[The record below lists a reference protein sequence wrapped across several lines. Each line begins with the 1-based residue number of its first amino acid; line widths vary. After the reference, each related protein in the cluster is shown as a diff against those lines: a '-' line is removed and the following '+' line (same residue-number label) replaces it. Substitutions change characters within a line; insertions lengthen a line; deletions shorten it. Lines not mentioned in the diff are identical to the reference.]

1 MIVAG
6 FALLA
11 VGAADL
17 VRQFAPR
24 RWIGF
29 LTVGIILLLLGSV
42 SDALLPMLVAMIV
55 GALWVWCMPSE
66 RHARLGFWPAVLLAA
81 GSIGAVVWLGPRPD
95 AGLLGEVWQLR
106 SPFGDISVDLAILAL
121 GTGVFLLE
129 SSNLVVR
136 AALDGEH
143 TWRPAD
149 IVALDAPG
157 AVVPA
162 ADAAETAAAA
172 SSLEAGATTIAVRPD
187 PDPSIEPGPT
197 TSSEPSRS
205 TGANPSADPA
215 PDASPAGLLGL
226 DATDGAVRDPR
237 AGFKGG
243 RLIGPLERVLV
254 MLLTL
259 AAAYP
264 ILAAM
269 LAAKGIVRFPEI
281 SRDGETGARAEYF
294 LVGSLVSW
302 VIALGGAFLVW
313 WAAHS

>member
-6 FALLA
+6 FILLA

-24 RWIGF
+24 RWIGY
-29 LTVGIILLLLGSV
+29 LSVAVILLLLGSV
-42 SDALLPMLVAMIV
+42 SDALLPMVLALVV
-55 GALWVWCMPSE
+55 GALWVWCMPTE
-66 RHARLGFWPAVLLAA
+66 RAAPLGFWPAVLLAVV
-81 GSIGAVVWLGPRPD
+81 SVGAVVWLGARSD
-95 AGLLGEVWQLR
+95 VGLIGATWQLR
-106 SPFGDISVDLAILAL
+106 SPFGEVPFDLAMLAL
-121 GTGVFLLE
+121 GAGVFLLE

-143 TWRPAD
+143 TWRPTDPMSAPTSAPTTAPTTVGAE
-149 IVALDAPG
+149 VA
-157 AVVPA
+157 VA
-162 ADAAETAAAA
+162 ADAGSDAATGGDAA
-172 SSLEAGATTIAVRPD
+172 TEG
-187 PDPSIEPGPT
+187 
-197 TSSEPSRS
+197 
-205 TGANPSADPA
+205 
-215 PDASPAGLLGL
+215 DA
-226 DATDGAVRDPR
+226 ATDVVTAPRDPR
-237 AGFKGG
+237 SGFKGG
-243 RLIGPLERVLV
+243 RLIGPLERILVLI
-254 MLLTL
+254 LTL

-302 VIALGGAFLVW
+302 VIALSAAFLVW

>member
-6 FALLA
+6 FILLA

-24 RWIGF
+24 RWVGY
-29 LTVGIILLLLGSV
+29 LTVAVILLLLGSV
-42 SDALLPMLVAMIV
+42 SDALLPMLAGLVV

-66 RHARLGFWPAVLLAA
+66 RRAPLGFWPAVLLGVLSVGSVVALGARADA
-81 GSIGAVVWLGPRPD
+81 GLIGAVWSI
-95 AGLLGEVWQLR
+95 R
-106 SPFGDISVDLAILAL
+106 SPFGEVPFDLAMLTVGA
-121 GTGVFLLE
+121 GVFLLE
-129 SSNLVVR
+129 SANLVVR

-143 TWRPAD
+143 TWRPAELAR
-149 IVALDAPG
+149 IPRPDAVE
-157 AVVPA
+157 AETIPA
-162 ADAAETAAAA
+162 APVESADADADAAP
-172 SSLEAGATTIAVRPD
+172 EADAV
-187 PDPSIEPGPT
+187 
-197 TSSEPSRS
+197 
-205 TGANPSADPA
+205 PA
-215 PDASPAGLLGL
+215 
-226 DATDGAVRDPR
+226 RDPR

-243 RLIGPLERVLV
+243 RLIGPLERILV
-254 MLLTL
+254 MILTL

-302 VIALGGAFLVW
+302 VIGLGAAFLVW

>member
-6 FALLA
+6 FLLLA

-24 RWIGF
+24 RWIGY
-29 LTVGIILLLLGSV
+29 LAVAVILLLLGSV
-42 SDALLPMLVAMIV
+42 SDALLPMLAGLVV

-66 RHARLGFWPAVLLAA
+66 RSAPLGFWPAVLL
-81 GSIGAVVWLGPRPD
+81 GVLSIGAVVWLGARSD
-95 AGLLGEVWQLR
+95 AGLIGSVWTLR
-106 SPFGDISVDLAILAL
+106 SPFGDVPFDLAILTL
-121 GTGVFLLE
+121 GAAVFLLE

-143 TWRPAD
+143 TWRPAELRL
-149 IVALDAPG
+149 VASDTAVSIPAAADGVAAEQGQDAGAAESPIEGASVEGAAAESASVEGMTADAP
-157 AVVPA
+157 V
-162 ADAAETAAAA
+162 
-172 SSLEAGATTIAVRPD
+172 S
-187 PDPSIEPGPT
+187 
-197 TSSEPSRS
+197 
-205 TGANPSADPA
+205 
-215 PDASPAGLLGL
+215 
-226 DATDGAVRDPR
+226 DPR

-243 RLIGPLERVLV
+243 RLIGPLERILV
-254 MLLTL
+254 MILTL

-302 VIALGGAFLVW
+302 VIGLGAAFLVW

>member
-6 FALLA
+6 FVLLT

-24 RWIGF
+24 RWIGY
-29 LTVGIILLLLGSV
+29 LAVAIVLLLLGSV
-42 SDALLPMLVAMIV
+42 SDALLPMLAALVI
-55 GALWVWCMPSE
+55 GAVWVWCMPSE
-66 RHARLGFWPAVLLAA
+66 RQAPLGFWPAVLL
-81 GSIGAVVWLGPRPD
+81 GLLGIGAVV
-95 AGLLGEVWQLR
+95 GLPARVDTGLIGAVWELR
-106 SPFGDISVDLAILAL
+106 SPFGDVPFDLAMLAL
-121 GTGVFLLE
+121 GAGMFLLE

-143 TWRPAD
+143 TWRPID
-149 IVALDAPG
+149 I
-157 AVVPA
+157 
-162 ADAAETAAAA
+162 TRAA
-172 SSLEAGATTIAVRPD
+172 SSAESVPPSEATADAEAGEASASDTATTD
-187 PDPSIEPGPT
+187 
-197 TSSEPSRS
+197 
-205 TGANPSADPA
+205 ADP
-215 PDASPAGLLGL
+215 LGL
-226 DATDGAVRDPR
+226 AAAPALTRDPR

-243 RLIGPLERVLV
+243 RLIGPLERILVL
-254 MLLTL
+254 LLTL

-302 VIALGGAFLVW
+302 VIALGAAFLVW

>member
-6 FALLA
+6 FILLA

-24 RWIGF
+24 RW
-29 LTVGIILLLLGSV
+29 VGYLSVAVILLLLGSV
-42 SDALLPMLVAMIV
+42 SDALLPMALAIVV
-55 GALWVWCMPSE
+55 GALWVWCMPTE
-66 RHARLGFWPAVLLAA
+66 RPAPLGFWPAVLLAVV
-81 GSIGAVVWLGPRPD
+81 SVGAVVGLGARAD
-95 AGLLGEVWQLR
+95 AGLIGAIWQLR
-106 SPFGDISVDLAILAL
+106 SPFGEVTFDLALLAF
-121 GTGVFLLE
+121 GAGVFLLE

-143 TWRPAD
+143 TWLP
-149 IVALDAPG
+149 
-157 AVVPA
+157 
-162 ADAAETAAAA
+162 
-172 SSLEAGATTIAVRPD
+172 
-187 PDPSIEPGPT
+187 
-197 TSSEPSRS
+197 
-205 TGANPSADPA
+205 ADPA
-215 PDASPAGLLGL
+215 ARASTRAVAVAEVPVAAEEVDGVSDVAAEEDAVAASMTAPA
-226 DATDGAVRDPR
+226 TEPRDPR
-237 AGFKGG
+237 GGFKGG
-243 RLIGPLERVLV
+243 RLIGPLERILVLI
-254 MLLTL
+254 LTL

-302 VIALGGAFLVW
+302 VIALGAAFLVW

>member
-6 FALLA
+6 FLLLA

-24 RWIGF
+24 RW
-29 LTVGIILLLLGSV
+29 VGYLVIAVILLLLGSV
-42 SDALLPMLVAMIV
+42 GDALLPMVLALVV
-55 GALWVWCMPSE
+55 GALWVWCMPTE
-66 RHARLGFWPAVLLAA
+66 RPAPLGFWPAVLLAVL
-81 GSIGAVVWLGPRPD
+81 SVGAVVWLGARSD
-95 AGLLGEVWQLR
+95 SGLIGAIWHLR
-106 SPFGDISVDLAILAL
+106 SPFGEIPFDLAMLAL
-121 GTGVFLLE
+121 GAGVFLLE

-143 TWRPAD
+143 TWLPRDPAMPTAEAAPV
-149 IVALDAPG
+149 VAG
-157 AVVPA
+157 TVETGTTE
-162 ADAAETAAAA
+162 ADTVQADTVQEEGAETA
-172 SSLEAGATTIAVRPD
+172 
-187 PDPSIEPGPT
+187 
-197 TSSEPSRS
+197 
-205 TGANPSADPA
+205 PA
-215 PDASPAGLLGL
+215 L
-226 DATDGAVRDPR
+226 RDPR
-237 AGFKGG
+237 SGFKGG
-243 RLIGPLERVLV
+243 RLIGPLERILVLI
-254 MLLTL
+254 LTL

-302 VIALGGAFLVW
+302 VIALGAAFLVW